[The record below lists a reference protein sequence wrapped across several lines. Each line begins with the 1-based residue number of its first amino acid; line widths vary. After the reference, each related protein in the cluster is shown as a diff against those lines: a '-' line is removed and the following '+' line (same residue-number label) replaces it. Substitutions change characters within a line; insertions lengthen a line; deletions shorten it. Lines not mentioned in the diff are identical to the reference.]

1 MTTTSTAIDLAALEA
16 LFGPVGE
23 ASIRKEVPSLHPV
36 YRRWLE
42 AAPFA
47 VLATSGPAGLD
58 ASPRGDPAPL
68 VTVQDEHTL
77 LLPERRG
84 NNRIDSLRNIVA
96 DPRVALLF
104 MIPGVGETL
113 RVNGRAHISVDP
125 SLLQRLAMDGTP
137 PKCVIVV
144 HIETVRSSAPARC
157 SARSCGRR
165 PQRTPAARYR
175 RPARCWPRSPIR
187 RSTAKP
193 TTARCPSG
201 NAARCTDDDA
211 HDAPCDALP
220 HHGRIA
226 DRPPVAALPP

>member
-1 MTTTSTAIDLAALEA
+1 MRCSPPPASTMTEAPPTMSDPNPSPAPFTVSNLATLEA

-47 VLATSGPAGLD
+47 VLATSGPGGLD

-104 MIPGVGETL
+104 MIPDVGETL

-125 SLLQRLAMDGTP
+125 DLLQRLAMDGHP

-144 HIETVRSSAPARC
+144 HIETVLFQCARALQRSKLWAEPAPD
-157 SARSCGRR
+157 ARSAVPSAGAML
-165 PQRTPAARYR
+165 AALTDDAIDGAAYDRALPDR
-175 RPARCWPRSPIR
+175 Q
-187 RSTAKP
+187 RST
-193 TTARCPSG
+193 
-201 NAARCTDDDA
+201 
-211 HDAPCDALP
+211 LY
-220 HHGRIA
+220 
-226 DRPPVAALPP
+226 